1 MALAEAEYAGGGR
14 VSGNIS
20 DSQAVT
26 DILFCRFIAYT
37 SDYDALKHTVKRAES
52 RLASRDV
59 TKEPTASISG
69 GASPGVNMHS

>member
-1 MALAEAEYAGGGR
+1 MDYGISWGR
-14 VSGNIS
+14 IRWRGPRLGKH
-20 DSQAVT
+20 SQAVT

-52 RLASRDV
+52 RLASRSV

-69 GASPGVNMHS
+69 GASPGVNMHR